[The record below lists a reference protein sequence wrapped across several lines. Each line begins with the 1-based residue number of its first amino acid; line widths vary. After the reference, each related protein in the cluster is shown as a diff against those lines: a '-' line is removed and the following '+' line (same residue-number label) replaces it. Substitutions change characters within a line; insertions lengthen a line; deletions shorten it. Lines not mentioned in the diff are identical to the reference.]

1 LKFEIFPNP
10 SNEFININTNGSG
23 SFKLNV
29 CSIIG
34 KSEITRAIDFS
45 GNNEF
50 EIDIS

>member
-1 LKFEIFPNP
+1 
-10 SNEFININTNGSG
+10 
-23 SFKLNV
+23 LNV

-50 EIDIS
+50 EIDISWLEHGTYIEEVKSDQLRLTSKFIKD